1 MYLPI
6 VYSLGIK
13 YLTEPRLGFN
23 HLCYYRCKH
32 GFLDAVYTLCR
43 CSPATENTVHY
54 FLHCPNISTARNTF
68 VNEITIVDR
77 SIIDQDDIK
86 ISQTFLYGK
95 PTYSVNDKLILNES
109 IKYILET
116 ERFHGPIF
124 KVNDSWSMHNC
135 QNGTA

>member
-23 HLCYYRCKH
+23 HLCYYKCKH
-32 GFLDAVYTLCR
+32 GFLDTVYTFCR

-68 VNEITIVDR
+68 FNEITIVDG

-116 ERFHGPIF
+116 KRFDGPIF
-124 KVNDSWSMHNC
+124 YVKDSWSMHNC